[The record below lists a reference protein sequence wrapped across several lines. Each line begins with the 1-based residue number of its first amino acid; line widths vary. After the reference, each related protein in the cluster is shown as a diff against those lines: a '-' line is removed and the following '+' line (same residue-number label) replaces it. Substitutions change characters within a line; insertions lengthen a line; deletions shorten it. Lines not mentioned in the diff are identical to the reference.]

1 LLFVIF
7 TSLNSNIMKY
17 LFILVVSLITT
28 NLANQAF
35 AQQTV
40 KVWGNCD
47 MCKRTIE
54 KAAVAAGAE
63 GATWDKATKQLTI
76 PGKADLK
83 KIEQAIA
90 LVGYDTQNFTA
101 KDEAYLSLPECCQ
114 YERKAVKSG
123 SATAKADCCKDGKCE
138 KGKDVKCEKGK
149 CAEKKECC
157 K

>member
-1 LLFVIF
+1 
-7 TSLNSNIMKY
+7 MKY
-17 LFILVVSLITT
+17 LFIFLITLITT
-28 NLANQAF
+28 NLTNQVF

-114 YERKAVKSG
+114 YERKAAKTG
-123 SATAKADCCKDGKCE
+123 SATTKADCCKDGKCE
-138 KGKDVKCEKGK
+138 KGKDVKCEKCKEGK
-149 CAEKKECC
+149 ACEKFEKGQCAEKKECC

>member
-1 LLFVIF
+1 
-7 TSLNSNIMKY
+7 MKS
-17 LFILVVSLITT
+17 LFILLITIITT
-28 NLANQAF
+28 NQLF

-76 PGKADLK
+76 PGKANLK

-90 LVGYDTQNFTA
+90 LVGYDTQHFTA
-101 KDEAYLSLPECCQ
+101 KDEAYFSLPECCQ
-114 YERKAVKSG
+114 YERKD
-123 SATAKADCCKDGKCE
+123 AKTG
-138 KGKDVKCEKGK
+138 KGK
-149 CAEKKECC
+149 
-157 K
+157 

>member
-1 LLFVIF
+1 
-7 TSLNSNIMKY
+7 MKY
-17 LFILVVSLITT
+17 LFILVVTLITT

-138 KGKDVKCEKGK
+138 KGKDVKCEKCEKGK
-149 CAEKKECC
+149 CSEKKECC